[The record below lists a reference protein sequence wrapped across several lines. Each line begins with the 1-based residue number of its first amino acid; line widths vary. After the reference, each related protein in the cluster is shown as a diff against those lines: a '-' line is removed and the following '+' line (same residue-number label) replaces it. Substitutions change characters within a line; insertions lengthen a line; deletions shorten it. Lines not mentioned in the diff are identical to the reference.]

1 MKRYVY
7 QFWLNL
13 GTSSHL
19 YVKDNLSNNM
29 NSWSLRFQVWLMVQ
43 VSDSPFFTFFN
54 PVPYVVESCT
64 IRDGKKWVTP
74 PILWIAIQVGWC
86 HALTRNTFMKLSLD
100 RKSFSSCSN
109 SKTAAAA
116 IQPRLRFYGFWYSNA
131 VLWLCSL
138 EMYNYREFARG
149 ADFLRNLLNLR
160 SASVIEI
167 FLLVSKLQIGVQIM
181 DR

>member
-1 MKRYVY
+1 
-7 QFWLNL
+7 
-13 GTSSHL
+13 
-19 YVKDNLSNNM
+19 M

-116 IQPRLRFYGFWYSNA
+116 IQPRLRFYGFWYSDA

-149 ADFLRNLLNLR
+149 ADFLRNLLTCGRLR
-160 SASVIEI
+160 SLKFSYWCPNC
-167 FLLVSKLQIGVQIM
+167 KLAFKSWTDNSERQFF
-181 DR
+181 